1 LHRFGAASSSQEI
14 ALRLELSRG
23 NRSAADLL
31 LLGTVALITLSC
43 GGGGGGDKNTPTAL
57 ADNSVASVSVTPN
70 APLGL
75 VSGQTATLTA
85 TAQSRN
91 GGALAGQVATWISTD
106 STIANVVGGV
116 VTARLVGSASITAQV
131 GGISSAPIGV
141 TVSAGAPTQ
150 LGVRTP
156 PGGAA
161 SGLAFTSQ
169 PVVEVR
175 DAAGNLVPSS
185 TLAVTAALGTG
196 GGTLTGATTVNA
208 TAGVAAFSGL
218 TITGTVG
225 SRTLTFSATG
235 LSPVTSV
242 AFTLTPGA
250 ATQLAIGTQ
259 PVAGTAY
266 APFTTPATVNILDG
280 AGNLVTASTLT
291 VTCAIASGSGALG
304 GAVSVAAVAG
314 IATFL
319 TLTVNGTA
327 GARTLTFS
335 SGTLQSV
342 TSASFNVAAA
352 PPAVIAFSP
361 ATAAIGA
368 TNGVNPAAVNVT
380 VTNTGVF
387 PLTNLR
393 VQSVTYNPLLPTTW
407 LAASF
412 PSGSDAPATLRLTA
426 TSATLALGTYTAVVV
441 LAGDGTAA
449 TASLTVTLTVA
460 AQNVNTFG
468 TSANKVS
475 IVTIGSAIAPGL
487 VTTSGA
493 NGAVTTTDPTLAF
506 VGRSPAIATV
516 DPTGRITAVASGQ
529 AWVVATSTQNNA
541 DSVLVIVPANAGLVL
556 RTNLTRYG
564 FHVGDTIIVHVQV
577 DTRGASVGAA
587 TVTLSWPFY
596 TGSTG
601 VFGAL
606 TFIDISSSASPL
618 APVTTV
624 DQSVNVIRITGASTG
639 GASGLV
645 ELAVV
650 RFRVA
655 KSATSAFYVN
665 AVELLGTDF
674 SNLLPTATFTQY
686 PVIVP

>member
-1 LHRFGAASSSQEI
+1 MHRFGAASSSKEL
-14 ALRLELSRG
+14 ALRLEPSRE

-31 LLGTVALITLSC
+31 LVGTIALITLSC
-43 GGGGGGDKNTPTAL
+43 GGGGGGDNNTPTAPV
-57 ADNSVASVSVTPN
+57 DNSVASVSVTPS

-85 TAQSRN
+85 TAQNRS
-91 GGALAGQVATWISTD
+91 GGALAGQVATWVSTD

-116 VTARLVGSASITAQV
+116 VTARLVGSASITALV
-131 GGISSAPIGV
+131 GGISSSPIGV

-161 SGLAFTSQ
+161 SGIAFTSQ

-196 GGTLTGATTVNA
+196 GGMLTGATTVNA

-235 LSPVTSV
+235 VSPVTSA

-266 APFTTPATVNILDG
+266 APFTTPAAINILDG
-280 AGNLVTASTLT
+280 AGNFVTASTLT
-291 VTCAIASGSGALG
+291 VTCSIASGAGALG

-314 IATFL
+314 VATFS

-342 TSASFNVAAA
+342 TSASFNVTAA

-380 VTNTGVF
+380 ITNTGVF

-407 LAASF
+407 LAGSF

-441 LAGDGTAA
+441 VAGDGAAA
-449 TASLTVTLTVA
+449 TASLTVTLTVS

-529 AWVVATSTQNNA
+529 AWVVATSAQNNA

-564 FHVGDTIIVHVQV
+564 FHVGDTITVHVQV

-587 TVTLSWPFY
+587 TVTLSWPYY

-606 TFIDISSSASPL
+606 AFIDMSTSASPL
-618 APVTTV
+618 APVATG
-624 DQSVNVIRITGASTG
+624 DQSVNVIRITGASTS
-639 GASGLV
+639 GASGLL

-655 KSATSAFYVN
+655 KSTTSAFYVN